1 MTIQPGTF
9 LTLRLFGP
17 ARVHSIATDPK
28 TGERVAMVYTREA
41 QLTLSLK
48 YCELVSGDK

>member
-9 LTLRLFGP
+9 INLRLFGP

-28 TGERVAMVYTREA
+28 TGERVAMVFTREA
-41 QLTLSLK
+41 QLTLSLR
-48 YCELVSGDK
+48 YCELVAGDK